1 MKKELCYSSHF
12 NEIKLV
18 RNNELTRIV
27 MGDKVHTYSDRQLQD
42 ISDTIQAYL
51 KDKELEKNENI

>member
-12 NEIKLV
+12 NEVKLV

-42 ISDTIQAYL
+42 IVDTINAYL
-51 KDKELEKNENI
+51 TDKKENKAL